1 MAPLPL
7 ALAGGWAEAA
17 TCAYALPES
26 FPLLR
31 GHLLPALGHTTAEIG
46 AIETAVS
53 KSAEE
58 DPAQRQNSNGL
69 PKVIWRQPKSGGS
82 SQFHSCSTTSPPM
95 AINGS
100 IASGARKIH
109 FLLIFSSSCF
119 RKFVVN
125 ALQSLPQM
133 QHRIAFAGEQ
143 RIHAHAGSGGHLN
156 PAPPEAWL
164 TPTLQLM
171 NFRNES
177 NMTGMLA
184 TPGGPKSART

>member
-7 ALAGGWAEAA
+7 ALAGGWADAA
-17 TCAYALPES
+17 RCAYALPES

-95 AINGS
+95 AINS
-100 IASGARKIH
+100 RIPRIASGPMKINL
-109 FLLIFSSSCF
+109 FNFGLMCKIGRASC
-119 RKFVVN
+119 RERV
-125 ALQSLPQM
+125 
-133 QHRIAFAGEQ
+133 
-143 RIHAHAGSGGHLN
+143 
-156 PAPPEAWL
+156 
-164 TPTLQLM
+164 
-171 NFRNES
+171 
-177 NMTGMLA
+177 
-184 TPGGPKSART
+184 